1 MKAAKVLGWVLVILG
16 IWEAYAPF
24 AWGYAHTPGLVQAL
38 VAGALWAAFGLWIAL
53 SPRRDA
59 VAWLGWLSV
68 LVGAWL
74 VFAPAILGYASAS
87 AALWND
93 VLVGFIGMVVSAWAA
108 FYAPELPAP
117 EAPQVEHH

>member
-24 AWGYAHTPGLVQAL
+24 ALGYANTPALAQAI
-38 VAGALWAAFGLWIAL
+38 VAGVMWAAFGLWIAL

-59 VAWLGWLSV
+59 VAWLGWLSA

-74 VFAPAILGYASAS
+74 VFAPAIVGYAGAHI
-87 AALWND
+87 ALWND
-93 VLVGFIGMVVSAWAA
+93 IIVGFIGMVVSAWAA

-117 EAPQVEHH
+117 EPPKAAHH